1 MQKREFKDAMRE
13 MSEHF
18 VTKIQIHV
26 NEVIQFNKENGDRIL
41 ELNTVGMDMDHPKNV
56 LFVILQRLLK
66 DFGPRNNKYAGM
78 EAKLL
83 EFFGLKIDEPS
94 GTQEKKTQRSSKDRL
109 AKAKK
114 PEADKAGTKDTTE

>member
-83 EFFGLKIDEPS
+83 DFFGLKIDEPERS
-94 GTQEKKTQRSSKDRL
+94 QEKKTQRSSKDRI

>member
-26 NEVIQFNKENGDRIL
+26 NEVIQFNKEKGDRIL

-78 EAKLL
+78 EDKLL
-83 EFFGLKIDEPS
+83 DFFGLKNDEQS
-94 GTQEKKTQRSSKDRL
+94 STQEKKTQRSSKDRI